1 MSPGNV
7 FRLCAAGAA
16 VTAIS
21 SCSVNEA
28 DERPNIVLIMADD
41 LGYSDLGCYG
51 GEIYTPNI
59 DSLAANGLRYLNFYN
74 SARSCPSC
82 ACLMTRLYSHSAGIG
97 HMVKDRG
104 LPSYQGRIADNAV
117 TLAEVLRDADIH
129 RTFRRK
135 ISGNTQSCLP
145 TSRTG
150 RGNVCSLV

>member
-1 MSPGNV
+1 MKQEMSPGNV

-59 DSLAANGLRYLNFYN
+59 DSLAAN
-74 SARSCPSC
+74 
-82 ACLMTRLYSHSAGIG
+82 
-97 HMVKDRG
+97 
-104 LPSYQGRIADNAV
+104 AV
-117 TLAEVLRDADIH
+117 TLAEVLRDADC
-129 RTFRRK
+129 
-135 ISGNTQSCLP
+135 GVVDWALL
-145 TSRTG
+145 G
-150 RGNVCSLV
+150 E